1 MKNSTKILNSI
12 KIKSKILMCAAL
24 LMLMGNTFVYSQEN
38 GKTNYAQLEELQ
50 DIKMDYIKK
59 LNKIANKYPLFS
71 YQYTYDNGK
80 VKDVTVT
87 GVDNEVDVKEIKVK
101 LLDLQSN
108 KNKLQNKA
116 NRIGVFYDVDKRA
129 KYKKGEDELYNN
141 LRKSLAY
148 PEGAKDWGLEGTL
161 YTRFVVDENGN
172 IPYAST
178 VNDIKTNMK
187 FHEEDLTKQAISA
200 IKTTS
205 GDWEPGT
212 VDGVKVPS
220 FIVIP
225 ITFDLKRNPSI
236 RTWLR

>member
-1 MKNSTKILNSI
+1 MKTKILNSI
-12 KIKSKILMCAAL
+12 KIKSKILMCSAL

-38 GKTNYAQLEELQ
+38 GKTNYAQLEEYQ

-59 LNKIANKYPLFS
+59 LNKITNKYPLFS
-71 YQYTYDNGK
+71 YQYTFDNGK

-87 GVDNEVDVKEIKVK
+87 GVDNEVDVKQIKVI

-129 KYKKGEDELYNN
+129 EYKKGEDALYND
-141 LRKSLAY
+141 LLKSLAY
-148 PEGAKDWGLEGTL
+148 PEGAKDWGVEGTV
-161 YTRFVVDENGN
+161 YVRFVVDENGN
-172 IPYAST
+172 IPYASM
-178 VNDIKTNMK
+178 VNDIKTTMK
-187 FHEEDLTKQAISA
+187 FYEEDLTKQAVSA
-200 IKTTS
+200 IKNTS

-212 VDGVKVPS
+212 VKGVKVPS

-225 ITFDLKRNPSI
+225 ITFDFKKNPSI
-236 RTWLR
+236 PALIR